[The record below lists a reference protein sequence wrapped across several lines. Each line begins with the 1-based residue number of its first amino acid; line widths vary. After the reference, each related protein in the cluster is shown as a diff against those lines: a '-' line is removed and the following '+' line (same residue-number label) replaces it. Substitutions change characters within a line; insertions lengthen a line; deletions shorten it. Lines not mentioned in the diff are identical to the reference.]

1 MRRILILLL
10 GILLLAAPALAED
23 APAID
28 LDAMTQEELLALHSA
43 LTTRIAVVNSGDVV
57 YEEDGVTLVWNK
69 LVDTQWSYF
78 NFGFTFYNRTG
89 SDVWFEL
96 TGGGV
101 NGIEMGPNSNTGRK
115 HVMDGMAMFTGGY
128 SHWLV
133 TNMLK
138 ELGMNHASEIY
149 LQVSLYT
156 DDNWRTEPFRVINVR
171 FPVDEEIVLK

>member
-10 GILLLAAPALAED
+10 SLLLLAAPALAED

-69 LVDTQWSYF
+69 LVDTQWANF
-78 NFGFTFYNRTG
+78 NFGFTIYNRTG

-115 HVMDGMAMFTGGY
+115 HVVDGMAMFTGGY
-128 SHWLV
+128 NHWLV

>member
-10 GILLLAAPALAED
+10 SLLLLAAPALAED

-78 NFGFTFYNRTG
+78 NFGFTIYNRTG

-115 HVMDGMAMFTGGY
+115 HVVDGMAMFTGGY
-128 SHWLV
+128 NHWLV

-138 ELGMNHASEIY
+138 ELSMTHASEIY

-171 FPVDEEIVLK
+171 FPVDEEIVLE

>member
-10 GILLLAAPALAED
+10 SLLLLAAPALAED

-69 LVDTQWSYF
+69 LVDTQWANFY
-78 NFGFTFYNRTG
+78 FGFTIYNRTG

-138 ELGMNHASEIY
+138 ELNMNHASEIY